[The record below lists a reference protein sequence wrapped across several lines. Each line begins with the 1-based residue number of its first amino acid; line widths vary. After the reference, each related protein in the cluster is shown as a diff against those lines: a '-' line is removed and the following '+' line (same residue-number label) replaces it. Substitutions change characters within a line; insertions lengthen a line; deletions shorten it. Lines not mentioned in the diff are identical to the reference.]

1 MMGYVD
7 SYHLRLCFFLCFT
20 FVTAQNPTVK
30 LKSGAMMMGK
40 RITLNKGDNDL
51 VSVDQ
56 YLGIRYAEAPLG
68 DSRFRMVSVQDPK
81 WSGTQNYTAFG
92 AACMQP
98 VRTTST
104 NMPAWTRQ
112 DILTMQTYVQTRSE
126 DCLFLNIYSPVSRD
140 TNQPMQNRTV
150 MVFIH
155 GGWWSSGTGAM
166 YDGTVLASYGKVI
179 VVTFNYRLG
188 VFGFLSTGDGSAMG
202 NAGLWDQVRA
212 LEWIQKY
219 IKYFGGNPNNVV
231 IFGSGSG
238 AACVNLLMTSPE
250 VKAKALFSR
259 GISQSGTAMATWS
272 ISRSGRQYAQTVAK
286 AAGCDVSNNT
296 GTMVECLRVIN
307 ENTLANIT
315 RYDPEKSPY
324 YRAFSPVVDGILVL
338 DDPKKLRDSLPF
350 TTYDY
355 MVGVAES
362 DGFMY
367 VEGIDGIYDGI
378 DRNRFESVVRS
389 FVQDVFQTRLQEIID
404 AVTFSYT
411 DWGDRN
417 NDLKRRKSTVAL
429 FTDFFFV
436 VPAIKTVNSH
446 SRNSP
451 TKKTFFYTFQHQ
463 SENTSVPDWTG
474 AIHGEELP
482 FVFGAPIANT
492 QLLSPDGLYS
502 FTSYSKQEAMLSV
515 AIMTYWTNFAK
526 TGNPNTPQAQETA
539 FLHQKTNRFEGL
551 KWRRYQRGSHYF
563 AIGMKPKD
571 DRSHYRAAKVAF
583 WMEWL
588 PRISEP
594 RNSTSGIPGGDSS
607 LFGPFSCPTEDSV
620 DSRDEWKPRKVPYD
634 IPSFR
639 KNKPTKKPHSRELSI
654 TISVGITLLVINI
667 VVFSMCY
674 YRRDKRKP
682 SAEDKH
688 TMTLLNGRNS
698 SPPAVEVVEVGST
711 DEACLT
717 SDTVPSGLCDTVPSG
732 LCDTVPSGLCDTV
745 PSGMC
750 NTVPSGLCDTVPSG
764 LCDTVPSGLCDTVP
778 SGLCDT
784 VPSGLCDTVP
794 SGLCDTVPSGLC
806 DTVPSGL
813 SDSLVSRRSQD
824 SGIKSPI
831 NSTDSI
837 DIDTP
842 RKNSLYLEN

>member
-1 MMGYVD
+1 MMGDVD

-219 IKYFGGNPNNVV
+219 IMYFGGNPNNVV

-238 AACVNLLMTSPE
+238 AACVNLLMMSPE

-324 YRAFSPVVDGILVL
+324 YRAFSPVVDGILVP

-367 VEGIDGIYDGI
+367 VEGIDSIYDGI

-526 TGNPNTPQAQETA
+526 TGNPNLPETQKEIFLSTKPNKYQGVNWPQYMYERQ
-539 FLHQKTNRFEGL
+539 Q
-551 KWRRYQRGSHYF
+551 YIYM
-563 AIGMKPKD
+563 GMKP
-571 DRSHYRAAKVAF
+571 RMREYYRAHKLAF

-588 PRISEP
+588 PSIVKP
-594 RNSTSGIPGGDSS
+594 RTSPTPSTDPFRQGSAICPNFTPTKGPWKPGPGIVGIND
-607 LFGPFSCPTEDSV
+607 LFGTQAPQQD
-620 DSRDEWKPRKVPYD
+620 
-634 IPSFR
+634 
-639 KNKPTKKPHSRELSI
+639 HSRELSI
-654 TISVGITLLVINI
+654 TIAVGTSLLLINI
-667 VVFSMCY
+667 IVFALLY
-674 YRRDKRKP
+674 YRRDKRKRNDEKDTP
-682 SAEDKH
+682 GLMHKMQTNHCTNSPTIRIVEMRSSTSSQAS
-688 TMTLLNGRNS
+688 TLIRDDHCRNS
-698 SPPAVEVVEVGST
+698 I
-711 DEACLT
+711 T
-717 SDTVPSGLCDTVPSG
+717 SSELYGL
-732 LCDTVPSGLCDTV
+732 
-745 PSGMC
+745 
-750 NTVPSGLCDTVPSG
+750 NTPKDQTS
-764 LCDTVPSGLCDTVP
+764 
-778 SGLCDT
+778 
-784 VPSGLCDTVP
+784 
-794 SGLCDTVPSGLC
+794 
-806 DTVPSGL
+806 
-813 SDSLVSRRSQD
+813 SL
-824 SGIKSPI
+824 
-831 NSTDSI
+831 
-837 DIDTP
+837 
-842 RKNSLYLEN
+842 

>member
-1 MMGYVD
+1 MMGDVD

-219 IKYFGGNPNNVV
+219 IMYFGGNPNNVV

-238 AACVNLLMTSPE
+238 AACVNLLMMSPE

-324 YRAFSPVVDGILVL
+324 YRAFSPVVDGILVP

-367 VEGIDGIYDGI
+367 VEGIDSIYDGI

-526 TGNPNTPQAQETA
+526 TGDTNLPITISQKCLSKKDGGKCLFSKSGSTTWNRYTPGGRQYVYVNKES
-539 FLHQKTNRFEGL
+539 K
-551 KWRRYQRGSHYF
+551 F
-563 AIGMKPKD
+563 AGD
-571 DRSHYRAAKVAF
+571 TFYRAMKVAF
-583 WMEWL
+583 WTELVESWQKTPYNASRL
-588 PRISEP
+588 PPASSPPGTTCPPRSFIRDSNSVWVPNPSPRIP
-594 RNSTSGIPGGDSS
+594 FPTAPKARKTTNNS
-607 LFGPFSCPTEDSV
+607 FGLAIAIGLC
-620 DSRDEWKPRKVPYD
+620 
-634 IPSFR
+634 
-639 KNKPTKKPHSRELSI
+639 
-654 TISVGITLLVINI
+654 LLVINI
-667 VVFSMCY
+667 IVMVVCY
-674 YRRDKRKP
+674 IRCRSTDKETEEATIPDINPESPTIVHAARLGGPGLHEATVIPTSCTEDPLMPPDSTNVVPAAMGEP
-682 SAEDKH
+682 SKIIK
-688 TMTLLNGRNS
+688 LPLINGPLRLPNGDAIV
-698 SPPAVEVVEVGST
+698 PVAVEKDGPVPPPPFDVDDHVV
-711 DEACLT
+711 L
-717 SDTVPSGLCDTVPSG
+717 
-732 LCDTVPSGLCDTV
+732 
-745 PSGMC
+745 
-750 NTVPSGLCDTVPSG
+750 
-764 LCDTVPSGLCDTVP
+764 
-778 SGLCDT
+778 
-784 VPSGLCDTVP
+784 
-794 SGLCDTVPSGLC
+794 
-806 DTVPSGL
+806 
-813 SDSLVSRRSQD
+813 
-824 SGIKSPI
+824 
-831 NSTDSI
+831 
-837 DIDTP
+837 
-842 RKNSLYLEN
+842 

>member
-1 MMGYVD
+1 MMGHAN
-7 SYHLRLCFFLCFT
+7 SYHLLLCFFISLT
-20 FVTAQNPTVK
+20 FVTAQNPTVE
-30 LKSGAMMMGK
+30 LKSGAVMMGK
-40 RITLNKGDNDL
+40 RITLNKADNDL

-68 DSRFRMVSVQDPK
+68 ASRFRMVSVQDPK

-112 DILTMQTYVQTRSE
+112 EILTMQTYVQTRSE

-238 AACVNLLMTSPE
+238 AACVNLLMMSPN

-286 AAGCDVSNNT
+286 AAGCDVNNNT
-296 GTMVECLRVIN
+296 GAMVNCLRVIN
-307 ENTLANIT
+307 GNTLANIT

-324 YRAFSPVVDGILVL
+324 YRAFSPVVDGILVP

-492 QLLSPDGLYS
+492 QLVSPDGLYS

-526 TGNPNTPQAQETA
+526 TGDANLPIANSQKCLSKKDGGKCLFSKSGPTTWNRYTPGGRQYMYVN
-539 FLHQKTNRFEGL
+539 KDS
-551 KWRRYQRGSHYF
+551 KF
-563 AIGMKPKD
+563 AGD
-571 DRSHYRAAKVAF
+571 TFYRAMKVAF
-583 WMEWL
+583 WTELVESWQKTPYNASRPPPASSPL
-588 PRISEP
+588 GPTCPPRSFPGDRGRVWVPNPTPRI
-594 RNSTSGIPGGDSS
+594 
-607 LFGPFSCPTEDSV
+607 PFPTA
-620 DSRDEWKPRKVPYD
+620 PQARKTG
-634 IPSFR
+634 
-639 KNKPTKKPHSRELSI
+639 NNN
-654 TISVGITLLVINI
+654 VGLAIAIGLCLLVINI
-667 VVFSMCY
+667 IVMVVCY
-674 YRRDKRKP
+674 IRCR
-682 SAEDKH
+682 
-688 TMTLLNGRNS
+688 
-698 SPPAVEVVEVGST
+698 ST
-711 DEACLT
+711 DKET
-717 SDTVPSGLCDTVPSG
+717 EEPTIPD
-732 LCDTVPSGLCDTV
+732 
-745 PSGMC
+745 
-750 NTVPSGLCDTVPSG
+750 
-764 LCDTVPSGLCDTVP
+764 
-778 SGLCDT
+778 
-784 VPSGLCDTVP
+784 
-794 SGLCDTVPSGLC
+794 
-806 DTVPSGL
+806 
-813 SDSLVSRRSQD
+813 
-824 SGIKSPI
+824 I
-831 NSTDSI
+831 NTDSP
-837 DIDTP
+837 TLHAP
-842 RKNSLYLEN
+842 QFGSRGLNLGEKKPGSA

>member
-1 MMGYVD
+1 MEPAVTMSDGTQAAGAPWNSRTHCRCGMGETD
-7 SYHLRLCFFLCFT
+7 GL
-20 FVTAQNPTVK
+20 
-30 LKSGAMMMGK
+30 
-40 RITLNKGDNDL
+40 D
-51 VSVDQ
+51 
-56 YLGIRYAEAPLG
+56 
-68 DSRFRMVSVQDPK
+68 RFRPCSHE
-81 WSGTQNYTAFG
+81 TAKPRFG
-92 AACMQP
+92 YYKEAIYIMTLQP
-98 VRTTST
+98 SLKDAGERATDFLS
-104 NMPAWTRQ
+104 
-112 DILTMQTYVQTRSE
+112 RSCDE
-126 DCLFLNIYSPVSRD
+126 PVSD

-238 AACVNLLMTSPE
+238 AACVNLLMMSPN

-286 AAGCDVSNNT
+286 AAGCDVNNNT
-296 GTMVECLRVIN
+296 GAMVNCLRVIN
-307 ENTLANIT
+307 GNTLANIT

-324 YRAFSPVVDGILVL
+324 YRAFSPVVDGILVP

-492 QLLSPDGLYS
+492 QLVSPDGLYS

-526 TGNPNTPQAQETA
+526 TG
-539 FLHQKTNRFEGL
+539 
-551 KWRRYQRGSHYF
+551 
-563 AIGMKPKD
+563 
-571 DRSHYRAAKVAF
+571 
-583 WMEWL
+583 
-588 PRISEP
+588 
-594 RNSTSGIPGGDSS
+594 
-607 LFGPFSCPTEDSV
+607 
-620 DSRDEWKPRKVPYD
+620 
-634 IPSFR
+634 
-639 KNKPTKKPHSRELSI
+639 
-654 TISVGITLLVINI
+654 
-667 VVFSMCY
+667 
-674 YRRDKRKP
+674 
-682 SAEDKH
+682 
-688 TMTLLNGRNS
+688 
-698 SPPAVEVVEVGST
+698 
-711 DEACLT
+711 
-717 SDTVPSGLCDTVPSG
+717 
-732 LCDTVPSGLCDTV
+732 
-745 PSGMC
+745 
-750 NTVPSGLCDTVPSG
+750 
-764 LCDTVPSGLCDTVP
+764 
-778 SGLCDT
+778 
-784 VPSGLCDTVP
+784 
-794 SGLCDTVPSGLC
+794 
-806 DTVPSGL
+806 
-813 SDSLVSRRSQD
+813 
-824 SGIKSPI
+824 
-831 NSTDSI
+831 
-837 DIDTP
+837 
-842 RKNSLYLEN
+842 